1 MFQFRLQRILDM
13 REQQEQAVAGELA
26 EARGSEERARLTAE
40 ALLQA
45 RDEGAESASR
55 AQTLQL
61 SAGQLQNF
69 RYVVERMSD
78 HVRVAAQDAETAR
91 ENVDRCM
98 VEFTTAFRNRKM
110 LDRLRD
116 RALTGW
122 RADEVQ
128 ADRRLMDEIALSR
141 FCRKGPDPQ
150 EGPK

>member
-13 REQQEQAVAGELA
+13 RQQREQAVAGELA
-26 EARGSEERARLTAE
+26 EARGSEERARLAAE
-40 ALLQA
+40 ALVKA
-45 RDEGAESASR
+45 RNEGAESASR

-61 SAGQLQNF
+61 SAGQLQNL

-78 HVRVAAQDAETAR
+78 HVRVATEDAETAR
-91 ENVDRCM
+91 VNVDRCM
-98 VEFTTAFRNRKM
+98 VEFTTAFRNRKV

-122 RADEVQ
+122 KADEVQ

-141 FCRKGPDPQ
+141 FSRRDPDPQ